1 MEDLMPDESLTI
13 AKLLPHFAPEPSPA
27 RNILTAIR
35 LMASGGTDDAHAAN
49 TMIMTCGMGYQKPLI
64 FLRILME
71 EVSRVARHPIAVAPC
86 CCPRMTEGEA
96 AFLEAIETASDA
108 TPNARA
114 ALTRLTGTLD
124 HLPALFVAQGL
135 ALAMADLGCP
145 VSL

>member
-1 MEDLMPDESLTI
+1 MADESLTI
-13 AKLLPHFAPEPSPA
+13 AKLLPHLAPALQPA
-27 RNILTAIR
+27 RNLLLAMR

-49 TMIMTCGMGYQKPLI
+49 TMIVTCGIGYQKPLI

-71 EVSRVARHPIAVAPC
+71 EVSRIATHQIAIAPC

-96 AFLEAIETASDA
+96 AFLELIETAGDA

-135 ALAMADLGCP
+135 AAAMADLGRP